1 LHDDRGSARRL
12 LSFKRVL
19 FDAGLFG
26 VGLMSA
32 RPCIAVFAA
41 TSGHSGVDRIVAN
54 LVEQWAAW
62 DIRVDLIQIRAHGP
76 YLQSLPAGV
85 RRIDLGTAHVNTA
98 LPALVRYL
106 RRERPTAL
114 LTDKDRVNRI
124 AILARWLSGAN
135 TKLAVRLGTTVSDN
149 LASRGGLERWL
160 QRTSI
165 RRLYPFAERI
175 IVPSDGVADDLIA
188 HFGVD
193 PGQLRV
199 VCSPIVS
206 PRLLELASRPVQ
218 HPWFRPGEP
227 PVILGVGELGARK
240 DFETLIRAFAL
251 VRAERPCRLVILGR
265 GRRHDRLRAL
275 AAELDVADD
284 IDLPG
289 FRDNPYAFMQKAS
302 LFALSSRWEG
312 LGIVLVEALA
322 CGTPVVST
330 DCPSG
335 PREILQ
341 DVDHARLVPV
351 GDHQALALAI
361 IETLSSPPDRRALQR
376 RASAFSVEASAMGYL
391 RAMGVD
397 DAVPAPLAAEIRSA
411 G

>member
-1 LHDDRGSARRL
+1 MT
-12 LSFKRVL
+12 
-19 FDAGLFG
+19 AGLRVAIFT
-26 VGLMSA
+26 
-32 RPCIAVFAA
+32 A
-41 TSGHSGVDRIVAN
+41 TSGHSGVDRIIAN
-54 LVEQWAAW
+54 LVQQWAAW
-62 DIRVDLIQIRAHGP
+62 GVAVDLVQIQHHGP
-76 YLQSLPAGV
+76 HLSSMPSGV
-85 RRIDLGTAHVNTA
+85 RRIELGTAHVNNA
-98 LPALVRYL
+98 LPELVRYL
-106 RRERPTAL
+106 RRERPAAL

-124 AILARWLSGAN
+124 AILARWLAD
-135 TKLAVRLGTTVSDN
+135 TDTRLTVRLGTTMSVN
-149 LASRGGLERWL
+149 LASRGRLERWL
-160 QRTSI
+160 QRASI
-165 RRLYPFAERI
+165 GRLYPFAERI
-175 IVPSDGVADDLIA
+175 IVPSEGVADDLVA
-188 HFGVD
+188 NFGVD
-193 PGQLRV
+193 PRRLRV
-199 VCSPIVS
+199 VYSPIVS
-206 PRLLELASRPVQ
+206 PRLLELASRPVD
-218 HPWFRPGEP
+218 HPWFQPGEP

-312 LGIVLVEALA
+312 LGVVLVEALA

-341 DVDHARLVPV
+341 DVGHARLVPV

-391 RAMGVD
+391 RAMGID
-397 DAVPAPLAAEIRSA
+397 DAVLAPLAAEIRSA

>member
-1 LHDDRGSARRL
+1 MPDPRGMDVSTRGT
-12 LSFKRVL
+12 RV
-19 FDAGLFG
+19 
-26 VGLMSA
+26 
-32 RPCIAVFAA
+32 AVFAA

-54 LVEQWAAW
+54 LVEQWATW
-62 DIRVDLIQIRAHGP
+62 GIGVDLIQIRHHGP
-76 YLQSLPAGV
+76 HLPSLPDEV
-85 RRIDLGTAHVNTA
+85 RRIELGTAHVNTA

-106 RRERPTAL
+106 RRERPAAL

-124 AILARWLSGAN
+124 AILARWLAGSD
-135 TKLAVRLGTTVSDN
+135 TRLAVRLGTTISVN
-149 LASRGGLERWL
+149 LASRGRLERWL
-160 QRTSI
+160 QHASI
-165 RRLYPFAERI
+165 GRLYPFAERI
-175 IVPSDGVADDLIA
+175 IVPSEGVADDLVA
-188 HFGVD
+188 NFGVD
-193 PGQLRV
+193 ARQLRV
-199 VCSPIVS
+199 VYSPIVS
-206 PRLLELASRPVQ
+206 PRLLELASRPVD
-218 HPWFRPGEP
+218 HPWFQPGEP

-251 VRAERPCRLVILGR
+251 VREESPCRLVILGR
-265 GRRHDRLRAL
+265 GRRHDRLLAM

-335 PREILQ
+335 PREILREGYE
-341 DVDHARLVPV
+341 DRLVPV
-351 GDHQALALAI
+351 GDHRALARAI
-361 IETLSSPPDRRALQR
+361 TETLSSPPDRRALQG
-376 RASAFSVEASAMGYL
+376 RARAFSVEASAMGYL
-391 RAMGVD
+391 RAMGVEES
-397 DAVPAPLAAEIRSA
+397 ASGWVAPETRAS